1 MLGVF
6 VLGIVVQD
14 ETLLDLLKLKF
25 LIEHPSDNLL
35 FNRVGCTEQQLA
47 RDRIDLLTLLE
58 INRAPHVS

>member
-1 MLGVF
+1 MTLGIF
-6 VLGIVVQD
+6 VLGIVVRD
-14 ETLLDLLKLKF
+14 ETLLNLLKF
-25 LIEHPSDNLL
+25 LIELPPDNLL